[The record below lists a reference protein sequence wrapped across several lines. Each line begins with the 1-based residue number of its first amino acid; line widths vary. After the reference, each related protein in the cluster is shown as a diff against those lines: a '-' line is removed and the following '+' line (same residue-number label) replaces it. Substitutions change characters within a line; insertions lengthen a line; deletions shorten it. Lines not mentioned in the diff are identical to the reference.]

1 MAGSVHRIPV
11 PVDIDGTCN
20 ARIVAWYGDG
30 SPRLIRSAAPDR
42 LTDAGERTLH
52 ALGVTRIVDLREPG
66 EESPRSFSGIRTVS
80 VPLYRLPQGA
90 PRTGTLASIYDFML
104 DNRGEDLAR
113 AVGQIADNDTGAT
126 LVHCSIG
133 KDRTG
138 LVIALARLCM
148 GATPEEVGADYALT
162 ERGLTL
168 SIRNDTLAQIAADA
182 PDEPLHTQTVGMRL
196 TSPASMMA
204 TICEHLNREG
214 GAAAYLSTHGLSH
227 TQLDRLAADTRPCR
241 RLTVLHCS
249 DVHATEPGDSLAA
262 ADGLSNLA
270 SIAGYV
276 RALALHP
283 DLIVCT
289 GDLIHHDFELYPR
302 VAAKLAALANEVGAP
317 LVVVPGN
324 HDDVAEAQRLT
335 GGLVPALPHRT
346 RICGYDVMSLDSS
359 EGSIP
364 EAQLAWLHG
373 AIHAPDA
380 LPSVL
385 VMHHSPLPSVM
396 PSLTSIGLRNA
407 DALADV
413 IAGADVRLVL
423 AGHYHH
429 AMQGM
434 FHGVPVC
441 VAPSL
446 AYEQDMSAGPSRV
459 SGVKAAAFAV
469 EELDGDGLRTTIVP
483 MEGSRSVLFTVPAG
497 SSTHPGHHL
506 HD

>member
-249 DVHATEPGDSLAA
+249 DVPATKPGDSLAA
-262 ADGLSNLA
+262 ADGL
-270 SIAGYV
+270 
-276 RALALHP
+276 
-283 DLIVCT
+283 
-289 GDLIHHDFELYPR
+289 
-302 VAAKLAALANEVGAP
+302 
-317 LVVVPGN
+317 
-324 HDDVAEAQRLT
+324 
-335 GGLVPALPHRT
+335 
-346 RICGYDVMSLDSS
+346 
-359 EGSIP
+359 
-364 EAQLAWLHG
+364 
-373 AIHAPDA
+373 
-380 LPSVL
+380 
-385 VMHHSPLPSVM
+385 
-396 PSLTSIGLRNA
+396 
-407 DALADV
+407 
-413 IAGADVRLVL
+413 
-423 AGHYHH
+423 
-429 AMQGM
+429 
-434 FHGVPVC
+434 
-441 VAPSL
+441 
-446 AYEQDMSAGPSRV
+446 
-459 SGVKAAAFAV
+459 
-469 EELDGDGLRTTIVP
+469 
-483 MEGSRSVLFTVPAG
+483 
-497 SSTHPGHHL
+497 
-506 HD
+506 